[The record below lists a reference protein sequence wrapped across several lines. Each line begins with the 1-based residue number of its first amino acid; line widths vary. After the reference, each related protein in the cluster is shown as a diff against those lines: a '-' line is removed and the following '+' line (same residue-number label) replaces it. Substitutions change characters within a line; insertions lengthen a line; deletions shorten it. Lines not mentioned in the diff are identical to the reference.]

1 MDILE
6 IKKNI
11 DNVKNNIDSVC
22 KKIGIQNDILV
33 VGASKTMEQDVIDM
47 VSNNKL
53 LQALGENRVQELT
66 SKYREGQNFDW
77 HFIGKLQTNKV
88 KYIIDKVKLIHSVD
102 SLNLAKEIDRQAK
115 KHNIVMQ
122 VLLQINMGKE
132 ETKSG
137 FYIEEIEDKLQQVSK
152 FENVE
157 IVGLMAVMPI
167 CEQEKTIEHYKNL
180 KENYLHLKEKYNFKY
195 LSAGMTNDYLLAIEY
210 AGANIVRIGTAI
222 FGKRSYNEK
231 I

>member
-22 KKIGIQNDILV
+22 KKIGIQNDIFV

-53 LQALGENRVQELT
+53 LQVLGENRVQELT

-167 CEQEKTIEHYKNL
+167 CEQEKTIELYKNL

>member
-1 MDILE
+1 MFMDILE

-53 LQALGENRVQELT
+53 LQVLGENRVQELT

-88 KYIIDKVKLIHSVD
+88 KYIIDKNADCIYSDVD
-102 SLNLAKEIDRQAK
+102 VITPDDDLEQVDV
-115 KHNIVMQ
+115 IV
-122 VLLQINMGKE
+122 VTAIYYFDE
-132 ETKSG
+132 
-137 FYIEEIEDKLQQVSK
+137 IEEMLSQKVDYPIISLEDILYEV
-152 FENVE
+152 
-157 IVGLMAVMPI
+157 
-167 CEQEKTIEHYKNL
+167 
-180 KENYLHLKEKYNFKY
+180 
-195 LSAGMTNDYLLAIEY
+195 
-210 AGANIVRIGTAI
+210 
-222 FGKRSYNEK
+222 
-231 I
+231 